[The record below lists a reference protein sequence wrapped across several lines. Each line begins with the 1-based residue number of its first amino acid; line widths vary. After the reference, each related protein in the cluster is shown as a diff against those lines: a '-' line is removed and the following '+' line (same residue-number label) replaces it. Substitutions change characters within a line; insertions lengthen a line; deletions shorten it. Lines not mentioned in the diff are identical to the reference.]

1 MTDYDEAMQLI
12 ECGKQVERSHTTSTP
27 SLLGITQLH
36 GNPKQT
42 LFREGWV
49 GSPEEGKKNQGS
61 ICTGMG
67 RKARVL
73 EPTLGR

>member
-49 GSPEEGKKNQGS
+49 GSPEEGKKIEVQSAQAWVEKPGS
-61 ICTGMG
+61 
-67 RKARVL
+67 
-73 EPTLGR
+73 